1 MEKNEFKR
9 KLFAFKCCLL
19 HDKLCKQFESRSG
32 TTKCQNVG
40 PDLDSNCLTLFLRD
54 FLKKVNIEKWQIVRT
69 RKYNVLISLQY
80 RIALDT

>member
-1 MEKNEFKR
+1 MENNEFKR
-9 KLFAFKCCLL
+9 KLFAFNVVCCMINFANSLNP
-19 HDKLCKQFESRSG
+19 DQAR
-32 TTKCQNVG
+32 QNVG
-40 PDLDSNCLTLFLRD
+40 PDLDSKCLTLFLRD